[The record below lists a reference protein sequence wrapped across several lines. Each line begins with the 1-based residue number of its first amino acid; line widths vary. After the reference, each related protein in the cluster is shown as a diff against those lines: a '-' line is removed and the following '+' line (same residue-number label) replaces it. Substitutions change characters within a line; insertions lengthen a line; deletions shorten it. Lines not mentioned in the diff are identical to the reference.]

1 METTMTAGRWIA
13 AALLLAAGTA
23 LAAEEYPARSVRI
36 FTSTPGNFHDIVARH
51 LARALAERWGQP
63 VVVENRGGAGAT
75 LAATATAQSPAD
87 GYTLLVSDRTGLT
100 VSPTLMRNLAYDPFR
115 DLAPIS
121 LLAAAPTILAAHS
134 SVPAADMQQFV
145 AYMRASPETHLASA
159 GPATGSHLLGE
170 VLKQVTGAN
179 VVNVQYKG
187 TPAAMTALLA
197 GETKA
202 GFMLVPVALPHIKAG
217 RVKAYATT
225 GRNRFPGAPSIPTMA
240 ELGMGELESELWLA
254 LMAPARTPD
263 ATIAKVNR
271 DVVELIKSPAMREA
285 LLVLGAEPMHSSPQ
299 ELAAY
304 MRSETAKWKKVIES
318 AGVRLE

>member
-1 METTMTAGRWIA
+1 
-13 AALLLAAGTA
+13 
-23 LAAEEYPARSVRI
+23 
-36 FTSTPGNFHDIVARH
+36 
-51 LARALAERWGQP
+51 
-63 VVVENRGGAGAT
+63 
-75 LAATATAQSPAD
+75 
-87 GYTLLVSDRTGLT
+87 
-100 VSPTLMRNLAYDPFR
+100 MRNLAYDPFR